1 MKTFFS
7 NQLSAI
13 NKLVSLQILQWWE
26 SHFFFYL
33 IIKLPEK
40 MEGDNTLLYIIAF
53 VIIAHF
59 AVGFIFL
66 AKKLSGP
73 TKEED

>member
-1 MKTFFS
+1 
-7 NQLSAI
+7 
-13 NKLVSLQILQWWE
+13 
-26 SHFFFYL
+26 
-33 IIKLPEK
+33 
-40 MEGDNTLLYIIAF
+40 MEVDNTLLYIIAF